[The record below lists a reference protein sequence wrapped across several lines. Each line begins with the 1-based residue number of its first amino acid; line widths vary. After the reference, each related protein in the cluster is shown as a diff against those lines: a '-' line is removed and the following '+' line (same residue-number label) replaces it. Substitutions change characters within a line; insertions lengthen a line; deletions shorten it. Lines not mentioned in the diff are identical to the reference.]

1 MNVLCATPEL
11 GDLISYTGISI
22 HYIFIIIC
30 SVKASRENWDDTKLD
45 QELRRMCTAKKSAGH
60 KKSMIE
66 VAFLFIFCFVLQL
79 FYQKMK
85 MWIFSYKL
93 FVIHFIAFNLMYMQ
107 SIIYTEYCISIAF
120 ATTLWFYWFR
130 SPDCIVLY
138 CTMYRVIEKE
148 GQKLQ
153 GY

>member
-45 QELRRMCTAKKSAGH
+45 QELRRECTAKKSAGH

-85 MWIFSYKL
+85 M
-93 FVIHFIAFNLMYMQ
+93 
-107 SIIYTEYCISIAF
+107 
-120 ATTLWFYWFR
+120 
-130 SPDCIVLY
+130 
-138 CTMYRVIEKE
+138 
-148 GQKLQ
+148 
-153 GY
+153 

>member
-22 HYIFIIIC
+22 HYILIIIC

-45 QELRRMCTAKKSAGH
+45 QELRKMCTAKKSAGH

-85 MWIFSYKL
+85 M
-93 FVIHFIAFNLMYMQ
+93 
-107 SIIYTEYCISIAF
+107 
-120 ATTLWFYWFR
+120 
-130 SPDCIVLY
+130 
-138 CTMYRVIEKE
+138 
-148 GQKLQ
+148 
-153 GY
+153 